1 MFLNKTGKM
10 TINCSYV
17 YLFIFLFQNLI
28 QRLQSYSPQ
37 VILAWF
43 VNKVLLKHGHAHV
56 CKNELSMAVFVEQL
70 QSEVVVTETPQS
82 PQSLE
87 I

>member
-17 YLFIFLFQNLI
+17 YFFIPRFNSEFAK
-28 QRLQSYSPQ
+28 LQPTGHF
-37 VILAWF
+37 LAWF

-56 CKNELSMAVFVEQL
+56 CKNELS
-70 QSEVVVTETPQS
+70 VVVQK
-82 PQSLE
+82 
-87 I
+87 